1 MATLTGKQIKD
12 TYDSVLKLQDNAAL
26 SSSLKTITDGLG
38 NATGLSLSDTEVKS
52 TVDVE
57 ASGFKTPTGTSSQYL
72 MADGSVGT
80 NEGDLNFI
88 HNQGSA
94 SASWSITHNLNKFPS
109 ITVIDSANRVVVG
122 AVEYI
127 NINSL
132 TVTFTASF
140 SGKAYLN

>member
-80 NEGDLNFI
+80 NAGDLNFI
-88 HNQGSA
+88 HNQGVA

-132 TVTFTASF
+132 TITFTASF

>member
-38 NATGLSLSDTEVKS
+38 NATGLSVSDTEVKS

-57 ASGFKTPTGTSSQYL
+57 ASGFKTPSGTSSQYL
-72 MADGSVGT
+72 MADGSVNG
-80 NEGDLNFI
+80 NGGDLNFI
-88 HNQGSA
+88 HNQGVA
-94 SASWSITHNLNKFPS
+94 SATWAITHGLNKYPS

-122 AVEYI
+122 QIEYI

-132 TVTFTASF
+132 TITFTASF

>member
-38 NATGLSLSDTEVKS
+38 NATGLSVSDTEVKS

-72 MADGSVGT
+72 MADGSVNG
-80 NEGDLNFI
+80 NGGDLNFI
-88 HNQGSA
+88 HNQGVA
-94 SASWSITHNLNKFPS
+94 SATWAITHGLNKYPS

-122 AVEYI
+122 QIEYI

-132 TVTFTASF
+132 TITFTASF

>member
-80 NEGDLNFI
+80 NAGDLNFI
-88 HNQGSA
+88 HNQGVA
-94 SASWSITHNLNKFPS
+94 SASWSITHNLNKFPDLQGS
-109 ITVIDSANRVVVG
+109 CDIKKKNP
-122 AVEYI
+122 
-127 NINSL
+127 
-132 TVTFTASF
+132 
-140 SGKAYLN
+140 AYRRHRISRPMLIEAPIQKKT